1 MPRVPVGLVSP
12 TDPEEGAFRNL
23 YVSMSSAQVLLM
35 AVTGNSF
42 ILLGVLIVFVFA
54 LAFGLFKVKG
64 SGISRTPTGKGEGN
78 AGAVGPTEESAKD
91 QGQGSAT
98 GSDTYGTSNP
108 QHGTK

>member
-1 MPRVPVGLVSP
+1 MEHIVAAIS
-12 TDPEEGAFRNL
+12 
-23 YVSMSSAQVLLM
+23 
-35 AVTGNSF
+35 GNSL

-54 LAFGLFKVKG
+54 VAFGLYHVKG
-64 SGISRTPTGKGEGN
+64 SGISLTPSAKGAGT
-78 AGAVGPTEESAKD
+78 AGAVGSSEPDGKD

>member
-1 MPRVPVGLVSP
+1 MI
-12 TDPEEGAFRNL
+12 
-23 YVSMSSAQVLLM
+23 LLA

-42 ILLGVLIVFVFA
+42 ILLGVLVVIVFAVA
-54 LAFGLFKVKG
+54 YGLFKVKG

-78 AGAVGPTEESAKD
+78 AGAVGRTEESAKD

-98 GSDTYGTSNP
+98 GSDAHGTSDP